1 MLGVNDQQVVVLV
14 LRLNLHELVFVD
26 SLADNAQPFVR
37 LAEVLNRHH
46 QKLRV
51 VGKARQLFG
60 NHLGSLPSQY
70 VNLSMLKSNK
80 LLLALLE
87 QAGGLWLLDSIGIP

>member
-1 MLGVNDQQVVVLV
+1 VGVYYQQVVVLV
-14 LRLNLHELVFVD
+14 LRLHLHELVFID
-26 SLADNAQPFVR
+26 RLADNTQPFVR
-37 LAEVLNRHH
+37 LAEVLNRHN
-46 QKLRV
+46 QELRV

-70 VNLSMLKSNK
+70 VNLNMLKGNK

-87 QAGGLWLLDSIGIP
+87 